1 MKAKSIGVIVVA
13 ASICCF
19 TATCQGSEKPKAK
32 APAVTAK
39 SSAQLWNELD
49 YWNKMLELNTF
60 RRQNLI
66 RQVNEA
72 RKAYEASLAKPA
84 PAPAPAP
91 APKKGGK

>member
-1 MKAKSIGVIVVA
+1 MKAKSIGAIVLA

-32 APAVTAK
+32 APAVPAK

-49 YWNKMLELNTF
+49 YWNKMLELNTY
-60 RRQNLI
+60 RRENLI

-72 RKAYEASLAKPA
+72 RKAYEASLAKPV
-84 PAPAPAP
+84 PAP